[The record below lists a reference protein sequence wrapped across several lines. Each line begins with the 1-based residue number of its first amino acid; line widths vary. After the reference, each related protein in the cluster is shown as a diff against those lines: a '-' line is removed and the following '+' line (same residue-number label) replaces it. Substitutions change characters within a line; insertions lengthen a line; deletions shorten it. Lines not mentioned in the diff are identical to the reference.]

1 MYCRS
6 FVLLSAAASMAQP
19 AGAQER
25 STRVEVER
33 DAARARALPR
43 ILQMSRA
50 PRAMLGVS
58 TGSSGV
64 QDTLGV
70 LVSGVTEDGP
80 AAKAGIREGSRL
92 QAIGGT
98 SLRVSREDADD
109 PIVGGLGMR
118 RLTRELGKRKPGDE
132 VELRVADGGQSR
144 VVRVRLADA
153 DSLMRQR
160 VAATIRGPGGS
171 SRGMVRARAANRAS
185 LGIQVSSSGSR
196 RDTLGVFVA
205 AADDE
210 GPAAKAGIVE
220 GARIAAIDGIDLRV
234 AAADA
239 DDNMVASSRVQR
251 LMRTLA
257 DVKPGDEVELRV
269 WQNGQYRTTRVRTV
283 PADSL
288 RGRRSTFIIGDGMR
302 LDGAPLLPARVRVPE
317 PPEAGLLQRTYH

>member
-1 MYCRS
+1 MFCRS
-6 FVLLSAAASMAQP
+6 LVLIAVAAAVAQP

-25 STRVEVER
+25 ARIEVER
-33 DAARARALPR
+33 DAARARAMPR
-43 ILQMSRA
+43 IVEMARG
-50 PRAMLGVS
+50 PRAMLGIA
-58 TGSSGV
+58 TGSSGI

-70 LVSGVTEDGP
+70 LVSGVTDDGP
-80 AAKAGIREGSRL
+80 AAKAGIQEGARL
-92 QAIGGT
+92 QSIDGV

-132 VELRVADGGQSR
+132 VELRVASAGQSR
-144 VVRVRLADA
+144 TVRVRLADA
-153 DSLMRQR
+153 DSLMRRR
-160 VAATIRGPGGS
+160 VATVRGAGPGGREL
-171 SRGMVRARAANRAS
+171 SRTAPANRAS

-220 GARIAAIDGIDLRV
+220 GTRIAAINGTDLRV

-239 DDNMVASSRVQR
+239 EDNMVASARVQR
-251 LMRTLA
+251 LMRVLA

-288 RGRRSTFIIGDGMR
+288 RRNRSTFIIGDGMR
-302 LDGAPLLPARVRVPE
+302 FEGAPLLPSRIRIPEAPEMPRVR
-317 PPEAGLLQRTYH
+317 RIYH